1 MMHRPLLL
9 CLLYCTAAA
18 FAPLP
23 QRRRPPPLRGNPVPP
38 EDKPNRPPGIDP
50 TQLPDASTAAG
61 VAQILE
67 VTFVNACMQLAT
79 GYVDTLKL
87 FIAAALTAYERG
99 FTVNALNLELAQC
112 PTQTAGRPLMQEE
125 VELRTVWL
133 SLVYLTLANVRH
145 ESEASDSVGASVPAE
160 IRSKFQTFV
169 YDVVNAAQG
178 GYTLESLKLEDM
190 LRRQG
195 TDSASLSAVEK
206 AILGQSMR
214 VVFLTL
220 TVRDEAAAAG
230 DLPPPRR
237 PGPSIPGAPSGF
249 EVAPKPT

>member
-1 MMHRPLLL
+1 MHRPLLL
-9 CLLYCTAAA
+9 WCCTAAA

-23 QRRRPPPLRGNPVPP
+23 QRRPAPLLQSSRNPVPP

-112 PTQTAGRPLMQEE
+112 PTQ
-125 VELRTVWL
+125 L
-133 SLVYLTLANVRH
+133 SLIH
-145 ESEASDSVGASVPAE
+145 
-160 IRSKFQTFV
+160 I
-169 YDVVNAAQG
+169 
-178 GYTLESLKLEDM
+178 
-190 LRRQG
+190 
-195 TDSASLSAVEK
+195 
-206 AILGQSMR
+206 
-214 VVFLTL
+214 
-220 TVRDEAAAAG
+220 
-230 DLPPPRR
+230 
-237 PGPSIPGAPSGF
+237 
-249 EVAPKPT
+249 

>member
-1 MMHRPLLL
+1 MLKSS
-9 CLLYCTAAA
+9 
-18 FAPLP
+18 
-23 QRRRPPPLRGNPVPP
+23 QNPVPP
-38 EDKPNRPPGIDP
+38 ENKPNRPPGIDP
-50 TQLPDASTAAG
+50 TQLPDASTASG

-99 FTVNALNLELAQC
+99 FTVNALSLELAQC

-145 ESEASDSVGASVPAE
+145 ESAAPEAVGASVPAE
-160 IRSKFQTFV
+160 IRQKFQTFV

-178 GYTLESLKLEDM
+178 GYTLEALKLEDM

-195 TDSASLSAVEK
+195 TDSASLSAVECP
-206 AILGQSMR
+206 
-214 VVFLTL
+214 
-220 TVRDEAAAAG
+220 EA
-230 DLPPPRR
+230 P
-237 PGPSIPGAPSGF
+237 APQRQFGSGSQQLAH
-249 EVAPKPT
+249 V

>member
-18 FAPLP
+18 FAPFP
-23 QRRRPPPLRGNPVPP
+23 QRRPAALRKSNPVPP

-99 FTVNALNLELAQC
+99 FTVNALSLELAQC

-125 VELRTVWL
+125 VELRSVWL

-145 ESEASDSVGASVPAE
+145 ESEASESVGASVPAE
-160 IRSKFQTFV
+160 IR
-169 YDVVNAAQG
+169 
-178 GYTLESLKLEDM
+178 
-190 LRRQG
+190 
-195 TDSASLSAVEK
+195 
-206 AILGQSMR
+206 
-214 VVFLTL
+214 
-220 TVRDEAAAAG
+220 
-230 DLPPPRR
+230 
-237 PGPSIPGAPSGF
+237 
-249 EVAPKPT
+249 

>member
-18 FAPLP
+18 FAPFP
-23 QRRRPPPLRGNPVPP
+23 QRRPAALRKSNPVPP
-38 EDKPNRPPGIDP
+38 ENKPNRPPGIDP

-125 VELRTVWL
+125 VKLRSVWL

-145 ESEASDSVGASVPAE
+145 ESEASESVGASVPAE

-195 TDSASLSAVEK
+195 TDSESLGAVEK

-249 EVAPKPT
+249 DP